1 MMVHRMLR
9 VNEIKLP
16 LDAAVPQALY
26 PAAAKALRIDPK
38 RIQSL
43 ELVKKSIDSRKKEEG
58 IYFVYSVDV
67 TLNDGEEKIL
77 SRQKG
82 PRVQHCEPYHYE
94 LPQATRDSVL
104 RPVVVGLGPAGLF
117 AALTLARA
125 GYRPLVLERGRD
137 VDTRTQN
144 VKDFWRTRVLD
155 EGSNVQFGEGGA
167 GTFSDG
173 KLTTGIKDVRC
184 RKVFLEFVSHGAPQE
199 ILYDAKPHIGT
210 DRLGAVVKSMREE
223 IVSLG
228 GTVLFSSRLLRV
240 IAANGAVH
248 GVTYQDAQG
257 HEEDVETDAVIL
269 AIGHSARDTVE
280 SLYGQGVNMM
290 QKPFSVGARIEH
302 PQELINRA
310 QYGRFAGHPALGAA
324 DYKLACHPPHGR
336 GMYTFCMCPGGTV
349 VCAASEQGGVV
360 VNGMSEWA
368 RDGENAN
375 SAILVGIEPEHFSSS
390 HPLAGIYDQRKIE
403 QAAFRL
409 GGGDYT
415 APAQLVGDFLADRPS
430 KKLGAVRPTCPTGV
444 ALGDIAQALPARVV
458 EVMRGALVQMDQ
470 KLKGFALPDAV
481 LTAPET
487 RSSSPVRILRDE
499 FFQSNIRGLYPCGEG
514 AGYAGGIVSAAVDGI
529 RCAEMVLKD
538 AR

>member
-1 MMVHRMLR
+1 MNR
-9 VNEIKLP
+9 P
-16 LDAAVPQALY
+16 GQA
-26 PAAAKALRIDPK
+26 RNS
-38 RIQSL
+38 Q
-43 ELVKKSIDSRKKEEG
+43 
-58 IYFVYSVDV
+58 
-67 TLNDGEEKIL
+67 
-77 SRQKG
+77 
-82 PRVQHCEPYHYE
+82 
-94 LPQATRDSVL
+94 L

-137 VDTRTQN
+137 VDTRTQD
-144 VKDFWRTRVLD
+144 VKDFWRTRTLD
-155 EGSNVQFGEGGA
+155 ESSNVQFGEGGA

-184 RKVFLEFVSHGAPQE
+184 RKVFLEFVSHGAPQA

-248 GVTYQDAQG
+248 GITYRDAQG
-257 HEEDVETDAVIL
+257 SEVDFETDAVIL

-280 SLYGQGVNMM
+280 ALYRQGIQMM
-290 QKPFSVGARIEH
+290 QKPFSIGARIEH
-302 PQELINRA
+302 PQELIDRA

-375 SAILVGIEPEHFSSS
+375 SAILVALNRRIFQAIILWPACTTSERLSRRLFG
-390 HPLAGIYDQRKIE
+390 LAAGIIRRGS
-403 QAAFRL
+403 ARRRFF
-409 GGGDYT
+409 GG
-415 APAQLVGDFLADRPS
+415 
-430 KKLGAVRPTCPTGV
+430 
-444 ALGDIAQALPARVV
+444 QALP
-458 EVMRGALVQMDQ
+458 
-470 KLKGFALPDAV
+470 
-481 LTAPET
+481 
-487 RSSSPVRILRDE
+487 
-499 FFQSNIRGLYPCGEG
+499 
-514 AGYAGGIVSAAVDGI
+514 
-529 RCAEMVLKD
+529 
-538 AR
+538 

>member
-1 MMVHRMLR
+1 MIRI
-9 VNEIKLP
+9 NEIKLP
-16 LDAAVPQALY
+16 LDAAAEQSLY
-26 PAAAKALRIDPK
+26 PAAAKALKIDRK

-43 ELVKKSIDSRKKEEG
+43 EVVRKSIDSRKKEEG
-58 IYFVYSVDV
+58 VFFVYSVDV
-67 TLNDGEEKIL
+67 SLDRGEEEL
-77 SRQKG
+77 LARQKG
-82 PRVQHCEPYHYE
+82 PRVQPSEPYRYE
-94 LPQATRDSVL
+94 PPRAARNSQL

-137 VDTRTQN
+137 VDTRTQD
-144 VKDFWRTRVLD
+144 VKDFWRTRTLD
-155 EGSNVQFGEGGA
+155 ESSNVQFGEGGA

-184 RKVFLEFVSHGAPQE
+184 RKVFLEFVSHGAPQA

-248 GVTYQDAQG
+248 GITYRDAQG
-257 HEEDVETDAVIL
+257 SEVDFETDAVIL

-280 SLYGQGVNMM
+280 ALYRQGIQMM
-290 QKPFSVGARIEH
+290 QKPFSIGARIEH
-302 PQELINRA
+302 PQELIDRA

-375 SAILVGIEPEHFSSS
+375 SAILVGIEPAYFSSD
-390 HPLAGIYDQRKIE
+390 HPLAGMHDQRKIE

-430 KKLGAVRPTCPTGV
+430 HELGAVRPTCPTGV
-444 ALGDIAQALPARVV
+444 LLPARVI
-458 EVMRGALVQMDQ
+458 EVMLSALVQMDQ

-499 FFQSNIRGLYPCGEG
+499 FLQSNLRGLYPCGEG

-529 RCAEMVLKD
+529 RCAEMVLRD
-538 AR
+538 EQ

>member
-1 MMVHRMLR
+1 MLR
-9 VNEIKLP
+9 INELKLS
-16 LDAAVPQALY
+16 LDAAVPQSLY
-26 PAAAKALRIDPK
+26 PAAAKALKIDPMQIK
-38 RIQSL
+38 TL
-43 ELVKKSIDSRKKEEG
+43 EIVRKSIDSRKKEEG
-58 IYFVYSVDV
+58 VFFVYSVDV
-67 TLNDGEEKIL
+67 TLDRGEEALL

-82 PRVQHCEPYHYE
+82 PRVQRVAPYHDE
-94 LPQATRDSVL
+94 LPEAVRNSPL

-137 VDTRTQN
+137 VDTRTQD
-144 VKDFWRTRVLD
+144 VQDFWRTRVLD
-155 EGSNVQFGEGGA
+155 ESSNVQFGEGGA

-173 KLTTGIKDVRC
+173 KLTTGIKDARC
-184 RKVFLEFVSHGAPQE
+184 RKVFLELAAHGAPQE
-199 ILYDAKPHIGT
+199 ILVDAKPHIGT

-228 GTVLFSSRLLRV
+228 GTVLFSCKLLRV

-248 GVTYQDAQG
+248 GVTYQNATG
-257 HEEDVETDAVIL
+257 READVETDAVIL

-280 SLYGQGVNMM
+280 ALYGQGVQMM

-302 PQELINRA
+302 PQALIDRA

-336 GMYTFCMCPGGTV
+336 GMYTFCMCPGGSV
-349 VCAASEQGGVV
+349 VCAASETGGVV

-375 SAILVGIEPEHFSSS
+375 SAILVGIEPEYFSSA
-390 HPLAGIYDQRKIE
+390 HPLAGMYDQRKLE
-403 QAAFRL
+403 QAAFAC
-409 GGGDYT
+409 GGGDYA

-430 KKLGAVRPTCPTGV
+430 RQLGAVRPTCPTGV
-444 ALGDIAQALPARVV
+444 ALGNIAQVLPARVI
-458 EVMRGALVQMDQ
+458 EVMRGALLQMDQ
-470 KLKGFALPDAV
+470 RLKCFALPDAV

-499 FFQSNIRGLYPCGEG
+499 WYQSNLRGLYPCGEG

-529 RCAEMVLKD
+529 RCAETVLRD
-538 AR
+538 EG